1 MFKKINILLLER
13 YLMSPVYM
21 EYPSTFCI
29 TLRIKLP
36 RILATVSVT
45 ACSH

>member
-1 MFKKINILLLER
+1 MSRKLNILLLEK

-21 EYPSTFCI
+21 EYSSTFCR